1 MLRSSLYPALIVT
14 GALAL
19 GACNPLRSPI
29 KQDPVVQVSSRDAN
43 ANSRWHGTLTS
54 PSALAGAV
62 QMTGQISMAPAENAG
77 NTHVVLLLANAS
89 PGGLHPWQVRRGQ
102 CGMDEGVFGTPENY
116 NALKVDESGRSSV
129 TANVPLSMPSDG
141 RYFVS
146 VGASAA
152 NAQTIVACGNLAP
165 PTQ

>member
-1 MLRSSLYPALIVT
+1 MIRSSFYPVLVT

-29 KQDPVVQVSSRDAN
+29 KQDPVVQVNAGDAN
-43 ANSRWHGTLTS
+43 VNSRWHGTLSS
-54 PSALAGAV
+54 PSTLAGAV
-62 QMTGQISMAPAENAG
+62 QMTGQISMAPAEQAG

-102 CGMDEGVFGTPENY
+102 CGMDEGVFGTTENY
-116 NALKVDESGRSSV
+116 NAIKVDDAGRASV
-129 TANVPLSMPSDG
+129 TANVPLVMPGDG

-146 VGASAA
+146 VAASAA
-152 NAQTIVACGNLAP
+152 NAQTVVACGNLAP

>member
-1 MLRSSLYPALIVT
+1 MLRSFLYPALIT
-14 GALAL
+14 GTLAL
-19 GACNPLRSPI
+19 GACNPLRSPL
-29 KQDPVVQVSSRDAN
+29 KQDPVVQVTNRDAN
-43 ANSRWHGTLTS
+43 VNTRWHGTLST
-54 PSALAGAV
+54 PSTLAGAV
-62 QMTGQISMAPAENAG
+62 QMTGQISMAPAEKAG

-89 PGGLHPWQVRRGQ
+89 PGGLHPWQLHRGQ
-102 CGMDEGVFGTPENY
+102 CGMDEGVFGTAENY
-116 NALKVDESGRSSV
+116 NALKVDEGGRASV
-129 TANVPLSMPSDG
+129 TANVPLAMPIDG